1 MIFEFQFPDEK
12 KKALDELTAKYQ
24 LTYDEFFNAAITRLI
39 EHPEVFATLGTLREL
54 DGEEIK
60 LIREYPVFEGE
71 TEEEARNRAIRE
83 GQQ

>member
-1 MIFEFQFPDEK
+1 MDK
-12 KKALDELTAKYQ
+12 KLASNRICFYLAE
-24 LTYDEFFNAAITRLI
+24 
-39 EHPEVFATLGTLREL
+39 
-54 DGEEIK
+54 GECEEK